1 LRKGWFI
8 IQQVTRREATVE
20 LPFFDDSSQAPL
32 APESVRVEAL
42 EVQPY
47 PDLRRLNVQLR
58 LTPFQ
63 IPPSIDLVIKNV
75 NLEEVASTSIIGAG
89 SPRLA
94 LVMHLHYQ
102 QPNGKLTL
110 VASVNYEDL
119 GQVHEMEVEF
129 SLEEAQFPSDE
140 PGEDE

>member
-1 LRKGWFI
+1 L
-8 IQQVTRREATVE
+8 E

-32 APESVRVEAL
+32 SPESVRVETV

-63 IPPSIDLVIKNV
+63 ISPSIDLVIKNA
-75 NLEEVASTSIIGAG
+75 NLEEVASTSIVGAV

-94 LVMHLHYQ
+94 LVMHLRHQ
-102 QPNGKLTL
+102 QPNGKHTI

-119 GQVHEMEVEF
+119 GQVDEMEVEF